1 MSLKKSPPTTN
12 TSSNVKPAN
21 TDAEKAAKS
30 TGSASGNHVAKQ
42 PTNGPAKKR
51 KKPKGHAIVYLDH
64 ARVDLMHCIADGLF
78 RPLQRGAE
86 KGVSLDIHYKIK
98 SKGFTLWWRNYQLL
112 SIADQSVFL
121 AIHRLL
127 SEKKRARAFSAPQDD
142 NEKALLT
149 MLNVE
154 QNDAQRQA
162 VMLETSLS
170 EIARTIGLSDGGAN
184 LKNIADSIIRLS
196 SVVCAVY
203 ANDDPGKKFWQAN
216 LFSFLRMENN
226 KVFIAANPM
235 LSNAILINRNSYVDM
250 QNQRELHSDAAK
262 RLHFWLS
269 GWADEDKLKKIELDH
284 LIPHVWGDV
293 PQADVDI
300 RNRRR
305 ILRKAI
311 EDVAQLPGWTC
322 YENKERMVFVQKP
335 SFVGHA
341 NHLPAPPTSD
351 DLLASDPSVLDDI
364 Q

>member
-1 MSLKKSPPTTN
+1 MTLKKSPPTTPDN
-12 TSSNVKPAN
+12 AAPTSSAKPPSKAVAVKN
-21 TDAEKAAKS
+21 T
-30 TGSASGNHVAKQ
+30 
-42 PTNGPAKKR
+42 KKT
-51 KKPKGHAIVYLDH
+51 KPKGHAVVYLDH

-98 SKGFTLWWRNYQLL
+98 AKGFTLWWRNYQVL

-127 SEKKRARAFSAPQDD
+127 SEKRRARAFVAPADD
-142 NEKALLT
+142 NEKALME
-149 MLNVE
+149 MLNV
-154 QNDAQRQA
+154 QQDASQRQT
-162 VMLETSLS
+162 VMLETSLT
-170 EIARTIGLSDGGAN
+170 EIAKTVGLSDGGAN
-184 LKNIADSIIRLS
+184 LKNIAESIIRLS

-216 LFSFLRMENN
+216 LFSHLKMDSG
-226 KVFIAANPM
+226 KVYIAANPM
-235 LSNAILINRNSYVDM
+235 LSNAILVNRNAYVDM
-250 QNQRELHSDAAK
+250 QNQRELNSDAAK

-284 LIPHVWGDV
+284 LIPHVWGDM
-293 PQADVDI
+293 PSADVDV

-311 EDVAQLPGWTC
+311 EEVAKLPGWIC

-335 SFVGHA
+335 SFDAPKGHVGYSG
-341 NHLPAPPTSD
+341 NED
-351 DLLASDPSVLDDI
+351 DVLDLA
-364 Q
+364 